1 MAIVKLLKIE
11 FSRKFRPSALS
22 ALSLPERTKHNTTI
36 KKSLSAQC
44 VCVFFFYCK
53 YRSDFSLSMMSSS
66 SKSSSTGER
75 VAPIRSHV
83 RFFMFW
89 SCAQANTDRRN
100 WFPFNLELEF
110 CVSNLNTKLEFA
122 QQTQAN
128 THRDRQT
135 LNDARWG
142 ASPRLTT

>member
-11 FSRKFRPSALS
+11 FSRKFRRSVLS

-44 VCVFFFYCK
+44 VCVFFFYCN
-53 YRSDFSLSMMSSS
+53 YRSDFSLCMMSSS

-83 RFFMFW
+83 RFYV
-89 SCAQANTDRRN
+89 
-100 WFPFNLELEF
+100 LELCTGKHRQKKLVSIQLGTRILCFEF
-110 CVSNLNTKLEFA
+110 EYEIGIRATNTGKH
-122 QQTQAN
+122 TQR
-128 THRDRQT
+128 HRQT